1 MQEQAIDTSVG
12 MVERSADGI
21 IHIRF
26 RSDKQ
31 ITASGLAEVLEVRK
45 ALAQGTP
52 AGVMAHVPINAAF
65 DLSIL
70 NVDHYEGKDAGAFT
84 CALAIITQDKF
95 HLHLVGFYTACFK
108 TSFPIRAFGRSEE
121 AHKWLVMKASKVA
134 AH

>member
-1 MQEQAIDTSVG
+1 MQEQAIDTSLG
-12 MVERSADGI
+12 LVERAADGI

-26 RSDKQ
+26 RSNARIDV
-31 ITASGLAEVLEVRK
+31 SGLAEVLEARK
-45 ALAQGTP
+45 ALAQGVP
-52 AGVMAHVPINAAF
+52 AGIMAHVPINAAF

-70 NVDHYEGKDAGAFT
+70 NVDHYAGKDAEAFT

-121 AHKWLVMKASKVA
+121 AHKWLLQKASKVEV
-134 AH
+134 H